1 MEMNY
6 NKSSSLLNP
15 DSIGAII
22 NYHKDTDEWNIKK
35 VCDEHYSSL
44 ITPCEN
50 DSVSLIS
57 QLKNVPRE
65 TSTQAEKRRIEQ
77 EENIFDDRVLL
88 ATIIEDI
95 TRLREQID
103 FIQRDQ
109 VLLST
114 HIQRMLKEEL
124 IGA

>member
-1 MEMNY
+1 MNY